1 MVKKIE
7 SDFFHY
13 SMKDEAMGRT
23 DWQISVSLAPKCYA
37 LSGTPLA
44 FDGTPEG
51 GGGGEQK
58 TNTTMRAKGVP
69 K

>member
-1 MVKKIE
+1 
-7 SDFFHY
+7 
-13 SMKDEAMGRT
+13 MGRT